1 MNKSSKYEVSTRGD
15 RRFSA
20 LCAKLSDGRT
30 IEMHYQCDVKG
41 FDIGGTNWRLGK
53 GKAPKTPVSFA
64 QTRSAYKAFW
74 LEYLRINPDLHQ
86 ELAGIV
92 ASGAILVDSFA
103 RRGCLNQAEILTE
116 CLKDEELQ
124 HIQEELLIQGSPEPS
139 RFSYCTMSPFS
150 GERCTTCGHP
160 TSSCSCGSPVPSV
173 QELYSEEVR
182 NG

>member
-53 GKAPKTPVSFA
+53 GKAPKTPVSFD

-74 LEYLRINPDLHQ
+74 LEYLRINPELHQ

-92 ASGAILVDSFA
+92 ASGAVLVDSFA

-124 HIQEELLIQGSPEPS
+124 TIQEELLIQGSPEPS
-139 RFSYCTMSPFS
+139 PST
-150 GERCTTCGHP
+150 RCCFCGHSDCTCG
-160 TSSCSCGSPVPSV
+160 TQKSANIYNSISTK
-173 QELYSEEVR
+173 
-182 NG
+182 